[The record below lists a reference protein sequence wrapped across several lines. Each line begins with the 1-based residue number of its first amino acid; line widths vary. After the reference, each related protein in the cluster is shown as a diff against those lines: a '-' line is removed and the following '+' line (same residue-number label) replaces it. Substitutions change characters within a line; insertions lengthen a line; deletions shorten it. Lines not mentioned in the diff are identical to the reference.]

1 MNYVYRLDKHLYPLL
16 VVLILSCC
24 FMPLG
29 SEAQEFDGQLPPTD
43 PNEIQAIQLYSQSE
57 LIRLINQNTHLQRVK
72 LDRCQLVEDIEAR
85 ATVLEI
91 PAYQFLWGDMLA
103 WGVCV
108 ERDPKSGILYMQE
121 SANQG
126 FPAGLEHLGRYARTG
141 TLINQDYNKAILYL
155 REASALGSEKALV
168 QLVDLFLQGYG
179 SPYDY
184 QDAYIWLSQVI
195 TSDKAYQA
203 SIVAKRQRLAQRMS
217 GQSIRIA
224 DEYLKTQ

>member
-1 MNYVYRLDKHLYPLL
+1 MNHVYRLYKHLCQLL
-16 VVLILSCC
+16 GVLILSCC
-24 FMPLG
+24 FLSLS
-29 SEAQEFDGQLPPTD
+29 SEAQEFDGELPPTV

-57 LIRLINQNTHLQRVK
+57 LIRLINQNTHLQRVN

-108 ERDPKSGILYMQE
+108 EKDPKLGILYMQE

-126 FPAGLEHLGRYARTG
+126 FPAGFEHLGRDARTG

-155 REASALGSEKALV
+155 REASALGSEKALL
-168 QLVDLFLQGYG
+168 QLVDLFLQGHG
-179 SPYDY
+179 SLYDY

-195 TSDKAYQA
+195 
-203 SIVAKRQRLAQRMS
+203 SIS
-217 GQSIRIA
+217 GVYSC
-224 DEYLKTQ
+224 

>member
-1 MNYVYRLDKHLYPLL
+1 MNHINPFYKHLGKFLL
-16 VVLILSCC
+16 SLLFCVGLLFIS
-24 FMPLG
+24 
-29 SEAQEFDGQLPPTD
+29 SQAQEFDGKLPPTD
-43 PNEIQAIQLYSQSE
+43 LNDIEAIQLYSQSE

-72 LDRCQLVEDIEAR
+72 FDRCQLVEDIEAR

-108 ERDPKSGILYMQE
+108 ERNPKLGILYMQE
-121 SANQG
+121 SASQG

-141 TLINQDYNKAILYL
+141 TLVNQDFNKAVLYL
-155 REASALGSEKALV
+155 REASALGSEKALL
-168 QLVDLFLQGYG
+168 QLVDLFLEGHG

-195 TSDKAYQA
+195 TADKDYQA
-203 SIVAKRQRLAQRMS
+203 SIVNKRELLAQRMS